1 MLNLPALSF
10 SQGAKGATDL
20 FVATFGSQPE
30 GVWQAPGRVN
40 VIGEHTDYNGG
51 LAFPIALP
59 HRAFVALSRRPDR
72 LVRLV
77 SSADPSD
84 VVSLDLDQVAP
95 KGENGEV
102 SGWAAY
108 LVGVAWALEQDGLG
122 PLPGFDIALESCV
135 PLGAGLSSSAALEC
149 AVAVALDDVAGL
161 ALAGP
166 ADNPSDVGRERLARL
181 CCLAENKIAG
191 APTGGLDQAASLR
204 CRAGHAL
211 ALDCTDFSA
220 EQVPFN
226 LSESGLS
233 LLVIDTRAP
242 HALVDGQYAARRSS
256 CEQAAALLEVELL
269 ADLDPEQLDYNL
281 ELLAQSAREQGLE
294 QPKEIGRAHV

>member
-84 VVSLDLDQVAP
+84 VVSLV
-95 KGENGEV
+95 
-102 SGWAAY
+102 
-108 LVGVAWALEQDGLG
+108 
-122 PLPGFDIALESCV
+122 
-135 PLGAGLSSSAALEC
+135 
-149 AVAVALDDVAGL
+149 
-161 ALAGP
+161 
-166 ADNPSDVGRERLARL
+166 
-181 CCLAENKIAG
+181 
-191 APTGGLDQAASLR
+191 
-204 CRAGHAL
+204 
-211 ALDCTDFSA
+211 
-220 EQVPFN
+220 
-226 LSESGLS
+226 
-233 LLVIDTRAP
+233 
-242 HALVDGQYAARRSS
+242 
-256 CEQAAALLEVELL
+256 
-269 ADLDPEQLDYNL
+269 
-281 ELLAQSAREQGLE
+281 
-294 QPKEIGRAHV
+294 